1 MIHLIKPADVPH
13 AIAAVRGELSQRK
26 LATLTG
32 FGQSQIA
39 DWETGGRQ
47 PGLGSLMRLCAV
59 RPWELALLPRQATG
73 SRLGDLIVE
82 TGPYVAGG
90 IPPAELKQALG
101 QAAAMNELR
110 DELLRLREGA

>member
-59 RPWELALLPRQATG
+59 RPWELALLPRQQETA
-73 SRLGDLIVE
+73 
-82 TGPYVAGG
+82 TGPYVHEITKAIEKHLRISGYTRG
-90 IPPAELKQALG
+90 TVEWDGAM
-101 QAAAMNELR
+101 AAARAFAE
-110 DELLRLREGA
+110 REGRR